1 MIDVEHWAEIRRLHF
16 VDGVSIR
23 EIRRRTGLHRETIR
37 RALAAKRPPA
47 YRRVK
52 APSKID
58 PFKEEI
64 ERLLRSDHRMPG
76 TRIREL
82 ITELGY
88 GGGKTILDDHLR
100 EVRPRFAPRRTYQRT
115 FYRPAEICQFDLW
128 EPREEIPVG
137 HGQTR
142 RGWVVTSCLGF
153 SRAGAGALIFSKQAP
168 DILWGM
174 GRCLAKLG
182 ALPETVVWDREAA
195 IAPRGKP
202 TDAFAAFCGALPVG
216 WSICEAADPESKGI
230 LERSHRFLRSNFEP
244 GRSFASPEH
253 FQASLDEWFENRA
266 NTRLHRG
273 IRAVPAERLVEEQGR
288 MRPLPEQ
295 MPDVDRRF
303 VMRVPQQPYL
313 RFDTNDYSLDPRA
326 AGRRVEVRASQRQI
340 SAVELNTGALVAS
353 HRRSFAKHITFTDPA
368 HQQLLDHLRGT
379 RRRGPQVDVERR
391 SLARYDELIP
401 A

>member
-1 MIDVEHWAEIRRLHF
+1 MIDVEHWAEIRRMHF
-16 VDGVSIR
+16 IDGVSIR
-23 EIRRRTGLHRETIR
+23 EIHRRTGLHRETIR
-37 RALAAKRPPA
+37 RALAAKQPPA
-47 YRRVK
+47 YRRAK
-52 APSKID
+52 APSKLD

-82 ITELGY
+82 LAELGY
-88 GGGKTILDDHLR
+88 EGGKTILDDHLR

-115 FYRPAEICQFDLW
+115 VYRPGEICQFDLW

-142 RGWVVTSCLGF
+142 RGWVVTSALGY
-153 SRAGAGALIFSKQAP
+153 SRAGAGALIFAKQAP

-182 ALPETVVWDREAA
+182 ALPQSAVWDREAA
-195 IAPRGKP
+195 IAPKGKP
-202 TDAFAAFCGALPVG
+202 TDAFAAFCGALPIG
-216 WSICEAADPESKGI
+216 WSICEAADPESKGV

-253 FQASLDEWFENRA
+253 FQACLDDWFENRA

-273 IRAVPAERLVEEQGR
+273 IRAVPAERLAEEVLR
-288 MRPLPEQ
+288 MRALPER
-295 MPDVDRRF
+295 MPDTDRRF

-326 AGRRVEVRASQRQI
+326 AGRRVEVRASQREI
-340 SAVELNTGALVAS
+340 TAIELGTGARVAS
-353 HRRSFAKHITFTDPA
+353 HRRSFAKGLTFTDPA
-368 HQQLLDHLRGT
+368 HQQLLEALRGN
-379 RRRGPQVDVERR
+379 RRRGPDVEVELR

>member
-1 MIDVEHWAEIRRLHF
+1 MIDVEHWAEIRRMHF

-47 YRRVK
+47 YRRPK
-52 APSKID
+52 APSKLD

-64 ERLLRSDHRMPG
+64 ERLLRSDHRLPG

-82 ITELGY
+82 IAELGY
-88 GGGKTILDDHLR
+88 EGGKTILDNHLR
-100 EVRPRFAPRRTYQRT
+100 EVRPRFVPRRTYQRT
-115 FYRPAEICQFDLW
+115 VYRPGEICQFDLW
-128 EPREEIPVG
+128 EPRAEIPVG

-142 RGWVVTSCLGF
+142 RGWVVTSALGF

-182 ALPETVVWDREAA
+182 ALPETAVWDREAA
-195 IAPRGKP
+195 IAPKGKP
-202 TDAFAAFCGALPVG
+202 TDAFAAFCGSLPIG
-216 WSICEAADPESKGI
+216 FSICEAADPESKGI

-253 FQASLDEWFENRA
+253 FQATLDEWFENRA
-266 NTRLHRG
+266 NRRLHRG

-288 MRPLPEQ
+288 MRPLPEH

-326 AGRRVEVRASQRQI
+326 AGRRVEVRACQRQI
-340 SAVELNTGALVAS
+340 TATELGTGALVAS
-353 HRRSFAKHITFTDPA
+353 HRRSFAKGLTFTDPA
-368 HQQLLDHLRGT
+368 HQQLLEQLRGT
-379 RRRGPQVDVERR
+379 RPHGPQVDVELR
-391 SLARYDELIP
+391 SLDRYDELIP

>member
-1 MIDVEHWAEIRRLHF
+1 MIDVEHWAEIRRMHF
-16 VDGVSIR
+16 IDGVSIR

-47 YRRVK
+47 YHRPQ
-52 APSKID
+52 APSKLD

-64 ERLLRSDHRMPG
+64 ERLLRSDHRIPG

-82 ITELGY
+82 LAELGY
-88 GGGKTILDDHLR
+88 EGGKTILDDHLR

-115 FYRPAEICQFDLW
+115 VYRPGEICQFDLW

-142 RGWVVTSCLGF
+142 RGWVVTSALGF
-153 SRAGAGALIFSKQAP
+153 SRAGAGALIFAKQAP

-182 ALPETVVWDREAA
+182 ALPETAVWDREAA

-202 TDAFAAFCGALPVG
+202 TEAFAAFCGALPVG

-244 GRSFASPEH
+244 GRAFASPEH
-253 FQASLDEWFENRA
+253 FQSCLDEWFEQRA

-273 IRAVPAERLVEEQGR
+273 IRAVPAERLAEEVQR
-288 MRPLPEQ
+288 MRPLPER

-326 AGRRVEVRASQRQI
+326 AGRRVEVRASQRKI
-340 SAVELNTGALVAS
+340 IAVELGTGAIVAS
-353 HRRSFAKHITFTDPA
+353 HRRSFAKGLTFTDPT
-368 HQQLLDHLRGT
+368 HQQLLDQLRGN
-379 RRRGPQVDVERR
+379 RRRGPDVEVELR
-391 SLARYDELIP
+391 SLDRYDELIP

>member
-1 MIDVEHWAEIRRLHF
+1 MTSA
-16 VDGVSIR
+16 
-23 EIRRRTGLHRETIR
+23 
-37 RALAAKRPPA
+37 
-47 YRRVK
+47 
-52 APSKID
+52 
-58 PFKEEI
+58 
-64 ERLLRSDHRMPG
+64 
-76 TRIREL
+76 
-82 ITELGY
+82 LGY
-88 GGGKTILDDHLR
+88 
-100 EVRPRFAPRRTYQRT
+100 
-115 FYRPAEICQFDLW
+115 
-128 EPREEIPVG
+128 
-137 HGQTR
+137 
-142 RGWVVTSCLGF
+142 

-202 TDAFAAFCGALPVG
+202 TDAFSAFCGALPVG

-244 GRSFASPEH
+244 GRAFASPEH
-253 FQASLDEWFENRA
+253 FQASLDDWFENRA

-273 IRAVPAERLVEEQGR
+273 IRAVPAERLAEEQGR
-288 MRPLPEQ
+288 MRALPEQ

-326 AGRRVEVRASQRQI
+326 AGRRVEVRAGQREI
-340 SAVELNTGALVAS
+340 AAVELNSGALVAS
-353 HRRSFAKHITFTDPA
+353 HRRTFAKHLTFTDPV
-368 HQQLLDHLRGT
+368 HQQLLDQLRGT
-379 RRRGPQVDVERR
+379 RRGGPQVEVEMR
-391 SLARYDELIP
+391 SLERYDALIP